1 MQTIGFSEA
10 LGQIII
16 RLRIERNISQEE
28 LALEA
33 KVDFT
38 RLEEIERGEPNPFT
52 DMLNQIANV
61 LGQKM
66 GSLIIEAEEL
76 SSGIIKKTIPI
87 VKPEY
92 INQNVILPQG
102 LTHNQL
108 EKALNRASVILDQ
121 IGLDPLSGD
130 IQMNIYSG
138 AVSNIVTKA
147 IAETSDFEQY
157 KDTAHPDLYNPN
169 LDHSHPD
176 WGLEMKA
183 TNRIGKGAESH
194 NPGKGWFMIVVYNI
208 VDGQTFITQV
218 EVAQLEKEDWVIHDR
233 AENSSRTRTA
243 VTREHATRKLREN
256 SVYLDKRYTTPMLRK
271 VLESKAQIQLPL
283 E

>member
-1 MQTIGFSEA
+1 MEKVDFSKA
-10 LGQIII
+10 LGQIITQ
-16 RLRIERNISQEE
+16 LRIERNISQEE
-28 LALEA
+28 LAMEA
-33 KVDFT
+33 KIDFT
-38 RLEEIERGEPNPFT
+38 RLEEIERGEPNPFI
-52 DMLNQIANV
+52 DALSQLANV

-76 SSGIIKKTIPI
+76 SSGVTKKTIPT

-92 INQNVILPQG
+92 INRDVILPQG
-102 LTHNQL
+102 LTHDQL
-108 EKALNRASVILDQ
+108 EKALNRALVMLDQ
-121 IGLDPLSGD
+121 IGLLSGG

-138 AVSNIVTKA
+138 TVSNIVTKA

-169 LDHSHPD
+169 LDRSHHD

-194 NPGKGWFMIVVYNI
+194 NPGKGWFMIVVYSI

-243 VTREHATRKLREN
+243 ITREHATRKLREN
-256 SVYLDKRYTTPMLRK
+256 SVYLDKRYTTPTLRK
-271 VLESKAQIQLPL
+271 VFESKAQIQLPL